1 MSSLY
6 EAAILNA
13 WRQNGDEI
21 SFAQAKQIY
30 FEIYF
35 EKQKNSYAKDFMT
48 NILADLKKV
57 MGNYNLYYDVRRR
70 AERSY
75 DEYIAFNDDNERLK
89 SYLFDHFHKT
99 SCGSVNKIL
108 RKYGRSKTFNK
119 GVWIYD
125 PEYSHAAQTKQ
136 AQDYLYY
143 AKAYS
148 MIITAFDEYV
158 KKHQEYYMS
167 VFKDFKDSIQI
178 EWVLPNEQHYYRGSK
193 IVLKLD
199 IGPATF
205 EFNFDVRRFSVGMA
219 NLWTRYTYT
228 AFAAE
233 ENNPIYFVN
242 DNKTVD
248 FYSLFNEIDK
258 NVFFI
263 LNFIKK

>member
-6 EAAILNA
+6 EAAILIA

-35 EKQKNSYAKDFMT
+35 EQKKNSYAKDFMT

-89 SYLFDHFHKT
+89 SYLFNQFHKT

-108 RKYGRSKTFNK
+108 RKFGRSKTFAK
-119 GVWIYD
+119 GTWIYD
-125 PEYSHAAQTKQ
+125 PEYSHVALTKSE
-136 AQDYLYY
+136 QDNIYY

-148 MIITAFDEYV
+148 LIKTAFNEYV
-158 KKHQEYYMS
+158 KEHENHYMS
-167 VFKDFKDSIQI
+167 IFKNYKDSMTI
-178 EWVLPNEQHYYRGSK
+178 EWILPDELYYRRGSK

-199 IGPATF
+199 IGPANF

-219 NLWTRYTYT
+219 NLWTRYNYT
-228 AFAAE
+228 AFAAN

-242 DNKTVD
+242 DTNTPN
-248 FYSLFNEIDK
+248 FYSLFDEIDN
-258 NVFFI
+258 NVRFV
-263 LNFIKK
+263 LNFIKS